1 MTGTLLQLNV
11 KPEVPGEFGL
21 PKRPVPSLRVTLSG
35 AEGDY
40 NRWRTEKAN
49 GDPDQAIMLITRELL
64 DDLNGEGWPVK
75 PGDMGENIT
84 LGGIAEAALRPGV
97 RLRSGAM
104 LLEVTKACDPC
115 SELHS
120 LPYIGKERGAEF
132 VRTTMG
138 RRGWYAKVLE
148 GGHVTTGAAVRV
160 EQG

>member
-21 PKRPVPSLRVTLSG
+21 PKRPVATLRVTPAG

-40 NRWRTEKAN
+40 NRWRTEKGN
-49 GDPDQAIMLITRELL
+49 RDPEQAILVITRELL

-75 PGDMGENIT
+75 PGEMGENLT
-84 LGGIAEAALRPGV
+84 LGGIAEAALHPGV
-97 RLRSGAM
+97 RLRSGGL

-120 LPYIGKERGAEF
+120 LPYIGKERGPEF
-132 VRTTMG
+132 VRTTVG
-138 RRGWYAKVLE
+138 RRGWYAKVVE
-148 GGHVTTGAAVRV
+148 SGTVSTGAPISV
-160 EQG
+160 E

>member
-21 PKRPVPSLRVTLSG
+21 PKRPVPSLRVTPAG

-40 NRWRTEKAN
+40 NRWRTETGN
-49 GDPDQAIMLITRELL
+49 RDPEQAILVITRQLL
-64 DDLNGEGWPVK
+64 DDLNGEGWPVQ

-84 LGGIAEAALRPGV
+84 LGGIAEAALHPGV
-97 RLRSGAM
+97 RLRSGAL
-104 LLEVTKACDPC
+104 LLEITKACDPC

-120 LPYIGKERGAEF
+120 LPYIGKERGPEF

-138 RRGWYAKVLE
+138 RRGWYAKVVE
-148 GGHVTTGAAVRV
+148 SGTVTTGAAVSV
-160 EQG
+160 EHE

>member
-21 PKRPVPSLRVTLSG
+21 PKRPVPSLRVTPAG

-40 NRWRTEKAN
+40 NRWRTEKGN
-49 GDPDQAIMLITRELL
+49 GDPDQAILLVTRELL
-64 DDLNGEGWPVK
+64 DTLAAEGWPVK
-75 PGDMGENIT
+75 PGDLGENIT

-132 VRTTMG
+132 VRVTMG

-148 GGHVTTGAAVRV
+148 GGNVTTGAAVRV